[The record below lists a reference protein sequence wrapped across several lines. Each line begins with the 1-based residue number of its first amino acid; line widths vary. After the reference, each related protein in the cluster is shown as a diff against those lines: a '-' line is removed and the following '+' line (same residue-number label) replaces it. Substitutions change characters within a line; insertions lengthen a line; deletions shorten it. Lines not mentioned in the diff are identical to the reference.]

1 MASLSKRLG
10 VPLITLY
17 LIAGAIFGGLCTGLG
32 IAAPPAVQSVT
43 AALHNACLALIT
55 VAAGCEL
62 DPEALRSN
70 ARTIRATVVALC
82 VSAPLVVGGAYL
94 VLLPRAT
101 TADDAALQAV
111 VALFCGVIAIARSP
125 SSAIA
130 VVSEARSDGPFTQ
143 TVLGVTMLAAPSSAH
158 NWMHGLRSRANY
170 DAGKAS
176 TTQPCRARTQFSHPH
191 VNVNAGQEFM
201 AEWMTGH
208 GGDVIFL
215 MLKAEDEPSLTQFHP
230 NVFNAYLR
238 EAPPEAYA
246 RYNGSRVSR
255 SAAQTPA

>member
-17 LIAGAIFGGLCTGLG
+17 LVAGAIFGAACAGLG

-94 VLLPRAT
+94 LVLPRAT
-101 TADDAALQAV
+101 SGSGQTIS
-111 VALFCGVIAIARSP
+111 CGGI
-125 SSAIA
+125 
-130 VVSEARSDGPFTQ
+130 
-143 TVLGVTMLAAPSSAH
+143 
-158 NWMHGLRSRANY
+158 
-170 DAGKAS
+170 
-176 TTQPCRARTQFSHPH
+176 
-191 VNVNAGQEFM
+191 
-201 AEWMTGH
+201 
-208 GGDVIFL
+208 
-215 MLKAEDEPSLTQFHP
+215 
-230 NVFNAYLR
+230 
-238 EAPPEAYA
+238 
-246 RYNGSRVSR
+246 GSRRWSR
-255 SAAQTPA
+255 IGTGKRAPTSKCWLPRQGQQVTWKLHHRVPGQPNRERRIPKMRTEAGTC

>member
-17 LIAGAIFGGLCTGLG
+17 LVAGAIFGAVCAGLG

-94 VLLPRAT
+94 LLLPRAT
-101 TADDAALQAV
+101 AADDAALQAV

-130 VVSEARSDGPFTQ
+130 VVSEARSDGTG
-143 TVLGVTMLAAPSSAH
+143 TIVTRVGGNRRITKHVINHMRLYPAH
-158 NWMHGLRSRANY
+158 ALTPRSCSGRRRR
-170 DAGKAS
+170 G
-176 TTQPCRARTQFSHPH
+176 RWR
-191 VNVNAGQEFM
+191 
-201 AEWMTGH
+201 
-208 GGDVIFL
+208 
-215 MLKAEDEPSLTQFHP
+215 
-230 NVFNAYLR
+230 
-238 EAPPEAYA
+238 
-246 RYNGSRVSR
+246 
-255 SAAQTPA
+255 

>member
-1 MASLSKRLG
+1 MERGRRRAGARDEGGRSCARAKSADADAADAADGATPPPMASLSKRLG

-17 LIAGAIFGGLCTGLG
+17 LIAGSIFGAACAGLG

-94 VLLPRAT
+94 LLLPRAT
-101 TADDAALQAV
+101 AADDAALQAV

-125 SSAIA
+125 SFSGG
-130 VVSEARSDGPFTQ
+130 RTCG
-143 TVLGVTMLAAPSSAH
+143 APSTS
-158 NWMHGLRSRANY
+158 
-170 DAGKAS
+170 
-176 TTQPCRARTQFSHPH
+176 
-191 VNVNAGQEFM
+191 
-201 AEWMTGH
+201 
-208 GGDVIFL
+208 
-215 MLKAEDEPSLTQFHP
+215 
-230 NVFNAYLR
+230 
-238 EAPPEAYA
+238 PP
-246 RYNGSRVSR
+246 R
-255 SAAQTPA
+255 

>member
-1 MASLSKRLG
+1 MATLSKRLG

-17 LIAGAIFGGLCTGLG
+17 LVAGAIFGAACAGLG

-101 TADDAALQAV
+101 ADDDAALQAV

-143 TVLGVTMLAAPSSAH
+143 TVLGVTMVTDVAVIVLFGGAVELATLALGAEAFDAGSMAARLLLRTLAKLALSVALGALLAAALH
-158 NWMHGLRSRANY
+158 LLLRA
-170 DAGKAS
+170 
-176 TTQPCRARTQFSHPH
+176 P
-191 VNVNAGQEFM
+191 
-201 AEWMTGH
+201 
-208 GGDVIFL
+208 
-215 MLKAEDEPSLTQFHP
+215 
-230 NVFNAYLR
+230 
-238 EAPPEAYA
+238 APPPL
-246 RYNGSRVSR
+246 RP
-255 SAAQTPA
+255 PAPRLYGE